1 MVGTGNGA
9 DGVSKIT
16 NEVAKVIAQVPP
28 VVESLTGLRLDDLLA
43 RLQDSPSK
51 AGPNG
56 TAGTPSN

>member
-1 MVGTGNGA
+1 
-9 DGVSKIT
+9 
-16 NEVAKVIAQVPP
+16 VIAQVPP

-43 RLQDSPSK
+43 RLQDPPSK